1 MTQIKPQVA
10 WKSIIVTIV
19 SLLILSACLPAQ
31 PPESGAEVG
40 TVVAQTLE
48 AMTAAAPA
56 PTQPTGLPVSYNN
69 ISFTIPIEM
78 NASAAPSTNTDVEFP
93 AINPSGG
100 PMAEHVTFQLTNYPV
115 QGDAQIMVFKASEYA
130 AYGPPMQEAVS
141 ALLVGQDTVQPL
153 PETLLQGEFFAQ
165 SKPVAFKN
173 GHGVRYLTQVLTNFA
188 PITNDEIFY
197 YYQGITAD
205 GAYFV
210 SAVLDLNAP
219 FLVANG
225 SMGSATP
232 PDGVPFD
239 NSVNLDFPAYLS
251 AVTKKLNDAPQ
262 EGYTP
267 SLLML
272 DTMIESLQITTP

>member
-1 MTQIKPQVA
+1 MTQTKPQVA
-10 WKSIIVTIV
+10 WKFIVVTAI

-31 PPESGAEVG
+31 PPESDAEVG
-40 TVVAQTLE
+40 AVVAQTLE

-56 PTQPTGLPVSYNN
+56 PTQPKGLPVSYNN

-78 NASAAPSTNTDVEFP
+78 NVSAAPSTNTDVEFP

-115 QGDAQIMVFKASEYA
+115 QGEAQIMVFKSSEYA
-130 AYGPPMQEAVS
+130 TYGPSMQAAVS
-141 ALLVGQDTVQPL
+141 ALLTGQDTVQPL

-165 SKPVAFKN
+165 AKPVAFKN

-197 YYQGITAD
+197 YYQGITTD

-210 SAVLDLNAP
+210 SAVLHVNAQ
-219 FLVANG
+219 FLVKDG
-225 SMGSATP
+225 SMNSPTP
-232 PDGVPFD
+232 PDGIPFD
-239 NSVNLDFPAYLS
+239 NSANLDFPAYLS

-272 DTMIESLQITTP
+272 DALIESLQVTAP